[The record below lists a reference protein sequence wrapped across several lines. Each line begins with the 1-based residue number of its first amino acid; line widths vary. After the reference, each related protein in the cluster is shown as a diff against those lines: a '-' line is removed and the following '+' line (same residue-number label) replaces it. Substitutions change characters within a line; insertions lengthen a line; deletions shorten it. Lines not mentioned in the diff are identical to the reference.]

1 MKNFTSAECKVIN
14 QNKIKLAD
22 SLATLATK
30 PVLKK
35 EKLTLQI
42 EKKKNRFDQERV
54 MSPRRLARGSF
65 EGYDP
70 GRDIG
75 LSLLRKMM
83 NFLKISGY
91 FFFEG
96 SEGILMKC
104 ILRQKGLT

>member
-42 EKKKNRFDQERV
+42 EKKKKPF
-54 MSPRRLARGSF
+54 
-65 EGYDP
+65 
-70 GRDIG
+70 
-75 LSLLRKMM
+75 
-83 NFLKISGY
+83 
-91 FFFEG
+91 
-96 SEGILMKC
+96 
-104 ILRQKGLT
+104 

>member
-1 MKNFTSAECKVIN
+1 
-14 QNKIKLAD
+14 
-22 SLATLATK
+22 
-30 PVLKK
+30 
-35 EKLTLQI
+35 
-42 EKKKNRFDQERV
+42 
-54 MSPRRLARGSF
+54 MSPRRLVRGSF

-91 FFFEG
+91 FFFKG
-96 SEGILMKC
+96 SGGILMKC